1 MTFTGEGGSF
11 AGKMSSLTLGLCVE
25 RLPTSVVP
33 VPDPPDLENFDAQA
47 ELRNNI
53 NRVLER
59 FFAEGKY
66 VGTIQQATITAYE
79 DANDNKFITLPR
91 HLETC
96 LRGGK
101 AGYKTS
107 AVQSEWYQYL
117 PQGRGIR
124 KSDQSY
130 YGPLQDIG
138 EGFVT
143 FRDIETASTLTLSS
157 SETECAGSYIWIR
170 GKDNNGDKIF
180 STVDGDRVEGIR
192 LDLGDGTQT
201 TSQTFKEIYSVEKT
215 PTTGT
220 ITLSATT
227 GSVTLAKYEAGERAI
242 SYRRYIVDKTWD
254 AVQGIFKRRH
264 CWAISDNDPLYP
276 DSLEAIKLGLMAINA
291 EEKADVERGQYYMD
305 RAILLL
311 NAELK
316 EYNSGQEGVMQVA
329 PWLTRRLVNMT

>member
-1 MTFTGEGGSF
+1 
-11 AGKMSSLTLGLCVE
+11 MSSLSLQMAIE
-25 RLPTSVVP
+25 RLPASVRP
-33 VPDPPDLENFDAQA
+33 QPDPPDLEGFNQIE
-47 ELRNNI
+47 ELKNNI

-59 FFAEGKY
+59 FFAEGKF

-79 DANDNKFITLPR
+79 DINDNKFITLPR

-138 EGFVT
+138 EGYVT

-170 GKDNNGDKIF
+170 GKDNNGNKIF
-180 STVDGDRVEGIR
+180 SDVDGDRVEGIR
-192 LDLGDGTQT
+192 LDLGASTSPQT
-201 TSQTFKEIYSVEKT
+201 TTGITFKEIYSVEKT

-227 GSVTLAKYEAGERAI
+227 GSFTLAKYEAGERAI
-242 SYRRYIVDKTWD
+242 SYRRYIVDKNWD
-254 AVQGIFKRRH
+254 AVQGVFKRRH

-276 DSLEAIKLGLMAINA
+276 DSLEAIKLGLMALNA

-316 EYNSGQEGVMQVA
+316 EYNSGQEGVMQIA

>member
-1 MTFTGEGGSF
+1 MWAT
-11 AGKMSSLTLGLCVE
+11 MSSLTLGLAAE
-25 RLPTSVVP
+25 RLPASVHP
-33 VPDPPDLENFDAQA
+33 QPDPPDLQGFDSAA

-59 FFAEGKY
+59 FFAEGKF
-66 VGTIQQATITAYE
+66 VRTIQQATVTAYE
-79 DANDNKFITLPR
+79 DADDNKFITLPR

-124 KSDQSY
+124 RTADSY

-220 ITLSATT
+220 ITLLATT

-242 SYRRYIVDKTWD
+242 SYRRYIVDKNWD

-316 EYNSGQEGVMQVA
+316 EYNAGQEGVMQVA

>member
-1 MTFTGEGGSF
+1 
-11 AGKMSSLTLGLCVE
+11 MSSLTLGLAVE
-25 RLPTSVVP
+25 RLPSSVVP
-33 VPDPPDLENFDAQA
+33 VPDPPDLAGFDAQA
-47 ELRNNI
+47 ELRSNI

-59 FFAEGKY
+59 LHAEGKWE
-66 VGTIQQATITAYE
+66 GLITQATITAYE
-79 DANDNKFITLPR
+79 DANENKFITLPR

-96 LRGGK
+96 IRAGK
-101 AGYKTS
+101 AGYKTRS
-107 AVQSEWYQYL
+107 VQSEWYQYL

-124 KSDQSY
+124 KADQAY
-130 YGPLQDIG
+130 FGPLQDMG

-143 FRDIETASTLTLSS
+143 FRDIETPSQLTLSS

-170 GKDNNGDKIF
+170 GKDSNGNKIY
-180 STVDGDRVEGIR
+180 STVDGERVEGIR

-215 PTTGT
+215 ITTGV
-220 ITLSATT
+220 ISLSSGAT
-227 GSVTLAKYEAGERAI
+227 TLAKYEAGERAI
-242 SYRRYIVDKTWD
+242 SYRRYLVDKNWD
-254 AVQGIFKRRH
+254 SVQGIFKRKH

-276 DSLEAIKLGLMAINA
+276 DSLEAIKLGLMALNA

-316 EYNSGQEGVMQVA
+316 EYNAGQEGVMQVA

>member
-1 MTFTGEGGSF
+1 MLVSE
-11 AGKMSSLTLGLCVE
+11 AIMSSLSLGLACE

-33 VPDPPDLENFDAQA
+33 VPDPPDLEGFDAQA
-47 ELRNNI
+47 ELRSNI

-59 FFAEGKY
+59 FHSEGKWDGL
-66 VGTIQQATITAYE
+66 VTQATITAYADSNE
-79 DANDNKFITLPR
+79 NKFITLPR

-96 LRGGK
+96 LRAGK
-101 AGYKTS
+101 SGYKTS

-124 KSDQSY
+124 KSDQAY
-130 YGPLQDIG
+130 HGPIQDMG
-138 EGFVT
+138 EGYVT
-143 FRDIETASTLTLSS
+143 FRDLPSNSQLTLSS

-170 GKDNNGDKIF
+170 GKDASGNKIY
-180 STVDGDRVEGIR
+180 SSVDGERVEGVR
-192 LDLGDGTQT
+192 LDLGGGTQT
-201 TSQTFKEIYSVEKT
+201 TAETFLSIDSVEKA

-220 ITLSATT
+220 ITLSAGAT
-227 GSVTLAKYEAGERAI
+227 TLAKYEAGERAI
-242 SYRRYIVDKTWD
+242 SYRRYLIDKDWD
-254 AVQGIFKRRH
+254 NVQGVFKRRH
-264 CWAISDNDPLYP
+264 CWAISDNDPIYP
-276 DSLEAIKLGLMAINA
+276 DSLEAIKLGLMALNA

-316 EYNSGQEGVMQVA
+316 EYNSGQEGVMQIA

>member
-1 MTFTGEGGSF
+1 
-11 AGKMSSLTLGLCVE
+11 MSSLSLGLAAE
-25 RLPTSVVP
+25 RLPASVHP
-33 VPDPPDLENFDAQA
+33 QPDPPDLQGFDSAA

-59 FFAEGKY
+59 FFAEGKF

-101 AGYKTS
+101 AGYKTT

-124 KSDQSY
+124 KADQAY

-143 FRDIETASTLTLSS
+143 FRDIETDSTLTLSS

-180 STVDGDRVEGIR
+180 STVDGERVEGIR
-192 LDLGDGTQT
+192 LDLGGGTQT

-242 SYRRYIVDKTWD
+242 SYRRYIVDKAWD

-264 CWAISDNDPLYP
+264 VWAISDNDPLYP

-316 EYNSGQEGVMQVA
+316 EYNAGQEGVMQVA
-329 PWLTRRLVNMT
+329 PWLTRRMVNMI

>member
-1 MTFTGEGGSF
+1 
-11 AGKMSSLTLGLCVE
+11 MSSLTLGLCVE
-25 RLPTSVVP
+25 RLPNSIVP
-33 VPDPPDLENFDAQA
+33 VADPPDLAGFDAQA

-79 DANDNKFITLPR
+79 DVNDNKFITLPR

-138 EGFVT
+138 EGYVT

-157 SETECAGSYIWIR
+157 NETECAGSYIWIR

-192 LDLGDGTQT
+192 LDLGNGTQT
-201 TSQTFKEIYSVEKT
+201 TTGITFKEIYSVEKT

-220 ITLSATT
+220 ITLAAGAT
-227 GSVTLAKYEAGERAI
+227 TLAKYEAGERAI
-242 SYRRYIVDKTWD
+242 SYRRYIVDRNWD

-316 EYNSGQEGVMQVA
+316 EYNAGQEGVMQIA

>member
-1 MTFTGEGGSF
+1 
-11 AGKMSSLTLGLCVE
+11 MSSLSLGLACE

-66 VGTIQQATITAYE
+66 VGTIQQATITSYE

-138 EGFVT
+138 EGYVT
-143 FRDIETASTLTLSS
+143 FRDIETASTLILSS

-170 GKDNNGDKIF
+170 GKDSNGDKIY
-180 STVDGDRVEGIR
+180 STVDGERVEGIR
-192 LDLGDGTQT
+192 LDLGGGTQT

-215 PTTGT
+215 PTTGIISLT
-220 ITLSATT
+220 AGGT
-227 GSVTLAKYEAGERAI
+227 TLAKYEAGERAI
-242 SYRRYIVDKTWD
+242 SYRRYIVDKNWD
-254 AVQGIFKRRH
+254 SVQGIFKRRH
-264 CWAISDNDPLYP
+264 VWAISDNDPLYP
-276 DSLEAIKLGLMAINA
+276 DSLEAIKLGLMALNA

-329 PWLTRRLVNMT
+329 PWLTRGLINMN

>member
-1 MTFTGEGGSF
+1 
-11 AGKMSSLTLGLCVE
+11 MSSLSLGLAAE
-25 RLPTSVVP
+25 RLPASVHP
-33 VPDPPDLENFDAQA
+33 QPDPPDLQGFDSAA

-59 FFAEGKY
+59 FFAEGKF

-124 KSDQSY
+124 KSDQAY
-130 YGPLQDIG
+130 HGPLQDIG
-138 EGFVT
+138 EGYVT

-220 ITLSATT
+220 ITLAVGAT
-227 GSVTLAKYEAGERAI
+227 TLAKYEAGERAI
-242 SYRRYIVDKTWD
+242 SYRRYIVDKNWD

-316 EYNSGQEGVMQVA
+316 EYNAGQEGVMQVA
-329 PWLTRRLVNMT
+329 PWLTRRLVNIT

>member
-1 MTFTGEGGSF
+1 M
-11 AGKMSSLTLGLCVE
+11 AIE
-25 RLPTSVVP
+25 RLPASVRP
-33 VPDPPDLENFDAQA
+33 QPDPPDLEGFNQIE
-47 ELRNNI
+47 ELKNNI

-59 FFAEGKY
+59 FFAEGKF

-101 AGYKTS
+101 AGYKTT

-124 KSDQSY
+124 KADQAY

-143 FRDIETASTLTLSS
+143 FRDIETASTLTLTS
-157 SETECAGSYIWIR
+157 SETEDAGSYIWIR
-170 GKDNNGDKIF
+170 GKDNNGNKIF
-180 STVDGDRVEGIR
+180 STVDGERVEGIR
-192 LDLGDGTQT
+192 IDLGDGTHT

-242 SYRRYIVDKTWD
+242 SYRRYIVDRNWD

-316 EYNSGQEGVMQVA
+316 EYNAGQEGVMQIA

>member
-1 MTFTGEGGSF
+1 
-11 AGKMSSLTLGLCVE
+11 MSSLSLGLCCE
-25 RLPTSVVP
+25 RIPASVKP
-33 VPDPPDLENFDAQA
+33 IADPPDLAGFDAEA

-53 NRVLER
+53 NRFCER
-59 FFAEGKY
+59 VHSEGKW
-66 VGTIQQATITAYE
+66 VGTLAQAMITAYE

-96 LRGGK
+96 IRAGQS
-101 AGYKTS
+101 GYKTRS
-107 AVQSEWYQYL
+107 VQSEWYQYL

-124 KSDQSY
+124 KTDEKY
-130 YGPLQDIG
+130 YGPIQDMG

-143 FRDIETASTLTLSS
+143 FRDIETPSQLTLSS

-170 GKDNNGDKIF
+170 GKDSNGNKIY
-180 STVDGDRVEGIR
+180 STVDGERVEGIR

-215 PTTGT
+215 PTTGV
-220 ITLSATT
+220 ISLSAGAT
-227 GSVTLAKYEAGERAI
+227 TLAKYEAGERAI
-242 SYRRYIVDKTWD
+242 SYRRYLVDRNWE
-254 AVQGIFKRRH
+254 AVQGIFKRKH

-276 DSLEAIKLGLMAINA
+276 DSLEAIKLGLMALNA
-291 EEKADVERGQYYMD
+291 EEKSDVERGQYYMD

-316 EYNSGQEGVMQVA
+316 EYNAGQEGVMQIA

>member
-1 MTFTGEGGSF
+1 
-11 AGKMSSLTLGLCVE
+11 MSSLSLGICCE
-25 RLPTSVVP
+25 RLPASVRP
-33 VPDPPDLENFDAQA
+33 IADPPDLQGFDPEA

-59 FFAEGKY
+59 FICEGKF

-101 AGYKTS
+101 AGYKTT

-124 KSDQSY
+124 KSTDAY

-180 STVDGDRVEGIR
+180 STVDGERVEGIR

-201 TSQTFKEIYSVEKT
+201 TSQTFKEIYGVEKT

-242 SYRRYIVDKTWD
+242 SYRRYIVDKAWD

-264 CWAISDNDPLYP
+264 VWAISDNDPLYP

-316 EYNSGQEGVMQVA
+316 EYNAGQEGVMQVA
-329 PWLTRRLVNMT
+329 PWLTRRMVNMT

>member
-1 MTFTGEGGSF
+1 
-11 AGKMSSLTLGLCVE
+11 MSSLTLGLCVE
-25 RLPTSVVP
+25 RLPASVVP
-33 VPDPPDLENFDAQA
+33 QPDPPDLENFDAQA

-59 FFAEGKY
+59 FHAEGKW
-66 VGTIQQATITAYE
+66 VGTVQQATITAYE
-79 DANDNKFITLPR
+79 DADDNKFITLPR

-101 AGYKTS
+101 AGYKTT

-124 KSDQSY
+124 KQDQAY

-143 FRDIETASTLTLSS
+143 FRDIETASTLTLTS

-170 GKDNNGDKIF
+170 GKDASGNKIF
-180 STVDGDRVEGIR
+180 STVDGERVEGIR
-192 LDLGDGTQT
+192 LDLGNGTQT
-201 TSQTFKEIYSVEKT
+201 TSQTFKELYSVEKT

-242 SYRRYIVDKTWD
+242 SYRRYIVDKNWD

-264 CWAISDNDPLYP
+264 VWAISDNDPLYP

-316 EYNSGQEGVMQVA
+316 EYNSGQEGVMQIA
-329 PWLTRRLVNMT
+329 PWTTRGIINMR

>member
-1 MTFTGEGGSF
+1 
-11 AGKMSSLTLGLCVE
+11 MSSLSLQMAIE
-25 RLPTSVVP
+25 RLPASVRP
-33 VPDPPDLENFDAQA
+33 QPDPPDLEGFNQIE
-47 ELRNNI
+47 ELKNNI

-59 FFAEGKY
+59 FFAEGKF

-79 DANDNKFITLPR
+79 DINDNKFITLPR

-101 AGYKTS
+101 AGYKTT

-138 EGFVT
+138 EGYVT

-170 GKDNNGDKIF
+170 GKDNNGDNIF
-180 STVDGDRVEGIR
+180 SDVDGERVEGIR
-192 LDLGDGTQT
+192 LDLGNGTQT

-242 SYRRYIVDKTWD
+242 SYRRYIVDRNWD

-316 EYNSGQEGVMQVA
+316 EYNAGQEGVMQVA

>member
-1 MTFTGEGGSF
+1 
-11 AGKMSSLTLGLCVE
+11 MSSLTLGLCVE
-25 RLPTSVVP
+25 RLPTSSVP

-59 FFAEGKY
+59 FHAEGKWTGL
-66 VGTIQQATITAYE
+66 VQQATVTAYE
-79 DANDNKFITLPR
+79 DVNDNKFITLPR

-124 KSDQSY
+124 KADQSY

-138 EGFVT
+138 EGYVT

-192 LDLGDGTQT
+192 LDLGNGTQT

-242 SYRRYIVDKTWD
+242 SYRRYIVDKNWD

-316 EYNSGQEGVMQVA
+316 EYNAGQEGVMQIA
-329 PWLTRRLVNMT
+329 PWLSRRLINMT

>member
-1 MTFTGEGGSF
+1 
-11 AGKMSSLTLGLCVE
+11 MSSLSMQLACE
-25 RLPTSVVP
+25 RLPASVRP
-33 VPDPPDLENFDAQA
+33 IADPPDLVGFDAEA

-59 FFAEGKY
+59 FHAEGKWTGL
-66 VGTIQQATITAYE
+66 VQQATITAYE
-79 DANDNKFITLPR
+79 DINDNKFITLPR

-101 AGYKTS
+101 AGYKTT

-124 KSDQSY
+124 KADQSY

-143 FRDIETASTLTLSS
+143 FRDIETSSTLTLSS

-192 LDLGDGTQT
+192 LDLGSGTQT

-227 GSVTLAKYEAGERAI
+227 GSITLAKYESGERAI
-242 SYRRYIVDKTWD
+242 SYRRYIVDKAWE

-264 CWAISDNDPLYP
+264 VWAISDNDPLYP

-316 EYNSGQEGVMQVA
+316 EYNSGQEGVMQIA
-329 PWLTRRLVNMT
+329 PWLSRRLVNMT

>member
-1 MTFTGEGGSF
+1 
-11 AGKMSSLTLGLCVE
+11 MSSLSLQMAIE
-25 RLPTSVVP
+25 RLPASIKP
-33 VPDPPDLENFDAQA
+33 LPDPPDLQGFDPIE
-47 ELRNNI
+47 ELKNNI

-59 FFAEGKY
+59 FFAEGKW

-101 AGYKTS
+101 AGYKTT

-124 KSDQSY
+124 KADQAY

-138 EGFVT
+138 EGYVT
-143 FRDIETASTLTLSS
+143 FRDLAAPSQLTLSS

-170 GKDNNGDKIF
+170 GKDENGDKIY
-180 STVDGDRVEGIR
+180 STVDGERVEGIR

-201 TSQTFKEIYSVEKT
+201 TSETFAEIYSVEKT
-215 PTTGT
+215 PTTGV
-220 ITLSATT
+220 ISLSAGAT
-227 GSVTLAKYEAGERAI
+227 TLAKYESGERAI
-242 SYRRYIVDKTWD
+242 SYRRYLVDKNWD

-264 CWAISDNDPLYP
+264 VWAISDNDPLYP

>member
-1 MTFTGEGGSF
+1 
-11 AGKMSSLTLGLCVE
+11 MSSLTLGLCVE
-25 RLPTSVVP
+25 RLPASVVP
-33 VPDPPDLENFDAQA
+33 QPDPPDLAGFDAQA

-59 FFAEGKY
+59 IHAEGKF

-79 DANDNKFITLPR
+79 DADGNKFITLPR

-101 AGYKTS
+101 AGYKTT

-124 KSDQSY
+124 KADQAY

-143 FRDIETASTLTLSS
+143 FRGIETASTLTLTS

-170 GKDNNGDKIF
+170 GKDNNGNKIF
-180 STVDGDRVEGIR
+180 SDVDGERVEGIR
-192 LDLGDGTQT
+192 IDLANAPYT
-201 TSQTFKEIYSVEKT
+201 TNGFTFKEIYSVEKT

-242 SYRRYIVDKTWD
+242 SYRRYIVDRNWD

>member
-1 MTFTGEGGSF
+1 
-11 AGKMSSLTLGLCVE
+11 MSSLTLGLCVE

-79 DANDNKFITLPR
+79 DVNDNKFITLPR

-138 EGFVT
+138 EGYVT

-192 LDLGDGTQT
+192 LDLGNGTQT
-201 TSQTFKEIYSVEKT
+201 TTGITFKEIYSVEKT

-227 GSVTLAKYEAGERAI
+227 GSVALAKYEAGERAI
-242 SYRRYIVDKTWD
+242 SYRRYIVDKAWD

-316 EYNSGQEGVMQVA
+316 EYNAGQEGVMQIA

>member
-1 MTFTGEGGSF
+1 LTFSLEGGSF

-33 VPDPPDLENFDAQA
+33 VPDPPDLENFNAQA

-59 FFAEGKY
+59 FYAEGKFA
-66 VGTIQQATITAYE
+66 GTIQQAMITAYE
-79 DANDNKFITLPR
+79 DANENKFITLPR

-101 AGYKTS
+101 AGYKTT

-124 KSDQSY
+124 KADQAY
-130 YGPLQDIG
+130 HGPLQDIG

-143 FRDIETASTLTLSS
+143 FRDIETSSTLTLSS

-180 STVDGDRVEGIR
+180 SDVDSERVEGIR

-220 ITLSATT
+220 ISLAAGAT
-227 GSVTLAKYEAGERAI
+227 TLAKYEAGERAI
-242 SYRRYIVDKTWD
+242 SYRRYIVDKTWEG
-254 AVQGIFKRRH
+254 VQGIFKRRH

-316 EYNSGQEGVMQVA
+316 EYNAGQEGVLQIA

>member
-1 MTFTGEGGSF
+1 
-11 AGKMSSLTLGLCVE
+11 MSSLTLGLCVE
-25 RLPTSVVP
+25 RLPASVVP
-33 VPDPPDLENFDAQA
+33 QPDPPDLENFDAQA

-59 FFAEGKY
+59 FICEGKF
-66 VGTIQQATITAYE
+66 VGTVQQATITAYE
-79 DANDNKFITLPR
+79 DADDNKFITLPR

-101 AGYKTS
+101 AGYKTT

-124 KSDQSY
+124 KADQAY

-143 FRDIETASTLTLSS
+143 FRDLATPSQLTLSS

-170 GKDNNGDKIF
+170 GKDANGDKIF
-180 STVDGDRVEGIR
+180 STVDGERVEGIR

-220 ITLSATT
+220 ITLSAGAT
-227 GSVTLAKYEAGERAI
+227 TLAKYEAGERAI
-242 SYRRYIVDKTWD
+242 SYRRYIVDKNWD

-264 CWAISDNDPLYP
+264 VWAISDNDPLYP

-316 EYNSGQEGVMQVA
+316 EYNAGQEGVMQVA

>member
-1 MTFTGEGGSF
+1 
-11 AGKMSSLTLGLCVE
+11 MSSLSLQMAIE
-25 RLPTSVVP
+25 RLPASVRP
-33 VPDPPDLENFDAQA
+33 QPDPPDLEGFNQIE
-47 ELRNNI
+47 ELKNNI

-59 FFAEGKY
+59 FFAEGKF
-66 VGTIQQATITAYE
+66 VGTVQQATITAYE

-101 AGYKTS
+101 AGYKTT

-124 KSDQSY
+124 KSTDAY

-180 STVDGDRVEGIR
+180 STVDGERVEGIR

-201 TSQTFKEIYSVEKT
+201 TSQTFKEIYGVEKT

-242 SYRRYIVDKTWD
+242 SYRRYIVDKAWD

-264 CWAISDNDPLYP
+264 VWAISDNDPLYP

-316 EYNSGQEGVMQVA
+316 EYNAGQEGVMQVA
-329 PWLTRRLVNMT
+329 PWLTRRMVNMT